1 MQKIINLCS
10 FGHNDQKIPGVF
22 DDTIESVAYLVRLC
36 GAFPV
41 LMRNKIDPEG
51 LNILWGAG
59 AHFSPTLETLLQY
72 CNIKNTIIFNMEQ
85 IGSNSPLVT
94 TGYLDFL
101 ANFKVFDYSIH
112 NINELRRKYPF
123 INAEEFPLIPSAS
136 FCNDY
141 VAKTNAKKYDF
152 AFYGSLNERRRLL
165 LEKIQLSD
173 IKIKIIEGA
182 YGRSLSHE
190 LSECHAVINIHAYE
204 TSLFESARSLRP
216 IAMGI
221 PIISETSIMPQLIDW
236 KKAPIKFIDYE
247 DVNDYCIY
255 AKKTNFSEI
264 NVKNS
269 LSPEFLYSYYRNPA
283 LLNSIRYLL
292 GID

>member
-1 MQKIINLCS
+1 MKKIINLCS
-10 FGHNDQKIPGVF
+10 FGHNDPQIAGVF

-41 LMRNKIDPEG
+41 RLRNKIDPGG

-59 AHFSPTLETLLQY
+59 AHYSPTLETLLQY

-94 TGYLDFL
+94 SMYLDFL

-112 NINELRRKYPF
+112 NIKALKKKYPL
-123 INAEEFPLIPSAS
+123 INSEEFPLIPSAS

-141 VAKTNAKKYDF
+141 VAKTDEKKYHF
-152 AFYGSLNERRRLL
+152 AFYGSLNERRRFL
-165 LEKIQLSD
+165 LEKMQLSD

-190 LSECHAVINIHAYE
+190 LSECHAVINIHAYD

-221 PIISETSIMPQLIDW
+221 PIVSETSRMPQLIDW

-247 DVNDYCIY
+247 DLNEYCIF

-264 NVKNS
+264 NVQNS
-269 LSPEFLYSYYRNPA
+269 VSPEFLYRYYRKPA